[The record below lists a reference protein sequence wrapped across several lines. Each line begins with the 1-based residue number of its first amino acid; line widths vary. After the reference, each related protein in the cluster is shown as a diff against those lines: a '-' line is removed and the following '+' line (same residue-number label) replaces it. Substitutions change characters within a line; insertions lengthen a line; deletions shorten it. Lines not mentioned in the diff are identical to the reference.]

1 MHQRKGKKILIY
13 FFLLLIV
20 GSINNIKL
28 NNLKFTEINIE
39 ITGIEESEKKIIL
52 ENINNLNLS
61 NYFFINRNEILKI
74 INSIS
79 LVEKFS
85 IFKKY
90 PDTLKIKIQ
99 QTKFLAKIN
108 YKGKEYFVGEN
119 GKLIK
124 NTFSNKNLPYIFG
137 KPDINEFLL
146 FKKIID
152 QSKLSY
158 KEIKNFY
165 FFPSKRWDIELRN
178 NTLIKLSKNTNIDSI
193 NTVFKFLGDKNFN
206 NLNIVDARI
215 NNQIILND

>member
-61 NYFFINRNEILKI
+61 NYFLINRNEILKI

-124 NTFSNKNLPYIFG
+124 STFSNKNLPYIFG

-178 NTLIKLSKNTNIDSI
+178 NTIIKLSKNTNIDSI
-193 NTVFKFLGDKNFN
+193 NTVFKFLGDKNFD
-206 NLNIVDARI
+206 NLNIIDARI

>member
-61 NYFFINRNEILKI
+61 NYFFINRIEILKI

-124 NTFSNKNLPYIFG
+124 STFSNKNLPYIFG

-178 NTLIKLSKNTNIDSI
+178 NTIIKLSKNTNIDSI
-193 NTVFKFLGDKNFN
+193 NTVFKFLGDKNFD

>member
-28 NNLKFTEINIE
+28 NNLKFTEVNIE

-61 NYFFINRNEILKI
+61 NYFLINRKEILKI
-74 INSIS
+74 IDSIS

-90 PDTLKIKIQ
+90 PDTLKITIQ

-178 NTLIKLSKNTNIDSI
+178 NTVIKLSKNTNIDSI
-193 NTVFKFLGDKNFN
+193 NTVFKFLVDKNFN

>member
-39 ITGIEESEKKIIL
+39 ITGIEESEKKIIF

-124 NTFSNKNLPYIFG
+124 STFSNKNLPYIFG

-178 NTLIKLSKNTNIDSI
+178 NTIIKLSKNTNIDSI
-193 NTVFKFLGDKNFN
+193 NTVFKFLGDKNFD
-206 NLNIVDARI
+206 NLNIVDAII
-215 NNQIILND
+215 NNQIILNY

>member
-1 MHQRKGKKILIY
+1 MPQRKGKKILIY

-61 NYFFINRNEILKI
+61 NYFFINRIEILKI

-124 NTFSNKNLPYIFG
+124 STFSNKNLPYIFG

-193 NTVFKFLGDKNFN
+193 NTVFKFLGDKNFD

>member
-61 NYFFINRNEILKI
+61 NYFFINRIEILKI

-124 NTFSNKNLPYIFG
+124 STFSNKNLPYIFG

-193 NTVFKFLGDKNFN
+193 NTVFKFLGDKNFD

>member
-61 NYFFINRNEILKI
+61 NYFFINRIEILKI

-124 NTFSNKNLPYIFG
+124 STFSNKNLPYIFG

-178 NTLIKLSKNTNIDSI
+178 NTIIKLSKNTNIDSI

>member
-178 NTLIKLSKNTNIDSI
+178 NTIIKLSKNTNIDSI

>member
-61 NYFFINRNEILKI
+61 NYFLINRNEILKI

-124 NTFSNKNLPYIFG
+124 STFSNKNLPYIFG

-178 NTLIKLSKNTNIDSI
+178 NTIIKLSKNTNIDSI
-193 NTVFKFLGDKNFN
+193 NTVFKFLGDKNFD